1 MLAMWVPELPFQLA
15 AQRDGALRDRPLA
28 FLSPHDGRV
37 ATLWL
42 LNARARAEGLRPGDP
57 MDMALQRVR
66 SLRVLDP
73 APHTWWEA
81 QGCFRDFLQQ
91 WTPQG
96 LVARMG
102 EALVELQG
110 TQRLYGAP
118 QDAARRIQR
127 ELHSSY
133 GWDSQGGLSL
143 SATAAGFASRLGE
156 PFVNVDA
163 GSELGFLAPRPL
175 QRLPE
180 LAPRWL
186 WRFRRLG
193 LRSLG
198 DLQPIP
204 LPTLSQLVHPDEA
217 PKLRARVRGEDRP
230 RLPLLTEPQGRSTH
244 RWRLE
249 PSCLP
254 EEVPLARW
262 ILKLL
267 WDEIR
272 SPRAL
277 TLLWWDA
284 DAQPHRWI
292 APAETLMAPPLALAP
307 AVEAAFRSAATRR
320 MLVHRLELRI
330 RWGLGQ
336 AVGLFQALGDARL
349 DRLERALARLRRRF
363 PEAEVRPGW
372 LAAEEG
378 IPYGGL
384 TPGPALRAST

>member
-15 AQRDGALRDRPLA
+15 AQRDRALEGRPLA
-28 FLSPHDGRV
+28 FLSPHGGRV

-42 LNARARAEGLRPGDP
+42 LNARARAEGLRVGDP

-66 SLRVLDP
+66 GLRVLDP
-73 APHTWWEA
+73 TPRTWWEA
-81 QGCFRDFLQQ
+81 QGAFRDFLQR

-110 TQRLYGAP
+110 TQRLHGAP
-118 QDAARRIQR
+118 QDAARRIQG
-127 ELHSSY
+127 ELRSLH
-133 GWDSQGGLSL
+133 GWDSHGGLSL

-156 PFVNVDA
+156 SFVDVTPGGEQA
-163 GSELGFLAPRPL
+163 FLAPRPL

-204 LPTLSQLVHPDEA
+204 LPTLAELVHPDEA
-217 PKLRARVRGEDRP
+217 PKLLARVRGEDRP

-249 PSCLP
+249 PPCLP
-254 EEVPLARW
+254 EGVPLAHW
-262 ILKLL
+262 LLKQL
-267 WDEIR
+267 WEETR
-272 SPRAL
+272 SPRTLAL
-277 TLLWWDA
+277 AWWDVDGQA
-284 DAQPHRWI
+284 HRWS
-292 APAETLMAPPLALAP
+292 APGELLLRPALVLAP
-307 AVEAAFRSAATRR
+307 AVEQAFRGLATRR
-320 MLVHRLELRI
+320 ILVHRLELKLH
-330 RWGLGQ
+330 WGLGQ
-336 AVGLFQALGDARL
+336 AVGLFQADECAKLG
-349 DRLERALARLRRRF
+349 RLEGALARLRRRF

-372 LAAEEG
+372 LAAEVAH
-378 IPYGGL
+378 PYQAGS
-384 TPGPALRAST
+384 P

>member
-15 AQRDGALRDRPLA
+15 TQRETGLRGRPLA
-28 FLSPHDGRV
+28 FLSPHGGRV

-73 APHTWWEA
+73 TPQTWWEA
-81 QGCFRDFLQQ
+81 QGAFRDFLQH

-110 TQRLYGAP
+110 TQRLFGAP
-118 QDAARRIQR
+118 QDAARCIQR
-127 ELHSSY
+127 ELRASH
-133 GWDSQGGLSL
+133 GWASQGGLSL

-156 PFVNVDA
+156 PFVDVEA
-163 GSELGFLAPRPL
+163 GAERSFLAPHPL
-175 QRLPE
+175 HRLPE
-180 LAPRWL
+180 LSPRWL

-204 LPTLSQLVHPDEA
+204 LPTLAELVHPDEA
-217 PKLRARVRGEDRP
+217 PKLLAKVRGEDRP
-230 RLPLLTEPQGRSTH
+230 RLPLLAEPLGRSVH

-249 PSCLP
+249 PACLP

-262 ILKLL
+262 VLKVL
-267 WDEIR
+267 WEETR

-277 TLLWWDA
+277 TLAWWDL
-284 DAQPHRWI
+284 DGQPHRWT
-292 APAETLMAPPLALAP
+292 APAEILLHPSLALAP
-307 AVEAAFRSAATRR
+307 AVAQAFCGLATRR
-320 MLVHRLELRI
+320 MLVHRLELRL

-336 AVGLFQALGDARL
+336 SVGLFQSEANAKLG
-349 DRLERALARLRRRF
+349 RLERALARLRHRF
-363 PEAEVRPGW
+363 PATAVGPLW
-372 LAAEEG
+372 MAAEEG
-378 IPYGGL
+378 QPYHG
-384 TPGPALRAST
+384 ASA

>member
-15 AQRDGALRDRPLA
+15 AQREAGLRDRPLA
-28 FLSPHDGRV
+28 FLSPRGGRV

-73 APHTWWEA
+73 TPQTWWEA
-81 QGCFRDFLQQ
+81 QGAFRDFLER

-110 TQRLYGAP
+110 TQRLFGPP
-118 QDAARRIQR
+118 QDTARRIQR
-127 ELHSSY
+127 ELRAAH
-133 GWDSQGGLSL
+133 GWSSQGGLSL
-143 SATAAGFASRLGE
+143 SATAASFASRLGE
-156 PFVNVDA
+156 PLVDVGA
-163 GSELGFLAPRPL
+163 GSERAFLAPRPL
-175 QRLPE
+175 HRLPE
-180 LAPRWL
+180 LPPRWL

-204 LPTLSQLVHPDEA
+204 LPTLAELVHPDEA
-217 PKLRARVRGEDRP
+217 PKLLAKVRGEDRP
-230 RLPLLTEPQGRSTH
+230 RLPLLTEPQGRSVH
-244 RWRLE
+244 RWRME
-249 PSCLP
+249 PPCLP

-262 ILKLL
+262 VLKLL
-267 WDEIR
+267 WEEVR
-272 SPRAL
+272 TPR
-277 TLLWWDA
+277 TLSLGWWDV
-284 DAQPHRWI
+284 DGQPHRWV
-292 APAETLMAPPLALAP
+292 APAELLLHPPLALAP
-307 AVEAAFRSAATRR
+307 AVARAFREGAVRR
-320 MLVHRLELRI
+320 LLVHRLELRL

-336 AVGLFQALGDARL
+336 PVGLFQGEVDAKLG
-349 DRLERALARLRRRF
+349 RLERTMARLRHRF

-378 IPYGGL
+378 VPYRGA
-384 TPGPALRAST
+384 PA

>member
-15 AQRDGALRDRPLA
+15 AQRDVALRDRPLA
-28 FLSPHDGRV
+28 FLSPHGGRV

-42 LNARARAEGLRPGDP
+42 LNARARAEGLRAGDP

-73 APHTWWEA
+73 TPRTWWEA

-127 ELHSSY
+127 ELHTSY

-156 PFVNVDA
+156 PFVDVDA

-204 LPTLSQLVHPDEA
+204 LPTLSQLIHPDEA
-217 PKLRARVRGEDRP
+217 PKLLARIRGEDRP
-230 RLPLLTEPQGRSTH
+230 RLPLLTEPQGRSVH

-249 PSCLP
+249 PACLP

-262 ILKLL
+262 VLKIL
-267 WDEIR
+267 WEEVR

-277 TLLWWDA
+277 TLAWWDM
-284 DAQPHRWI
+284 DGQSHRWT
-292 APAETLMAPPLALAP
+292 APPEALLHPPLALAP
-307 AVEAAFRSAATRR
+307 AVDQAFRNLAVRR
-320 MLVHRLELRI
+320 MLVHRLEVRL

-336 AVGLFQALGDARL
+336 PVGLFQAEADAKLG
-349 DRLERALARLRRRF
+349 RLERAMARLRRRF

-372 LAAEEG
+372 MAAESG
-378 IPYGGL
+378 IPYGG
-384 TPGPALRAST
+384 GPS